1 MYLLVEKETNIVVA
15 LFEKSEAHEQGKVY
29 TDKNGL
35 EIIYPD
41 DVLIKFNENNVEE
54 SVIPGDFNT
63 GYYCYDSLKGFY
75 ENKNVFDYLNDAE
88 KIILLKSA
96 LSAQQEITDTVILD
110 NLNMQAQIDSLIMSS
125 LG

>member
-15 LFEKSEAHEQGKVY
+15 LFEKSETHEQGKVY

-63 GYYCYDSLKGFY
+63 GYYCYDSQKGFY
-75 ENKNVFDYLNDAE
+75 ANENVFDYLNDAE
-88 KIILLKSA
+88 KIIHLKSA
-96 LSAQQEITDTVILD
+96 LAAQQEITDTVILD